1 MPCEIL
7 SSMATQQNE
16 AYTHSCLYLKL
27 AQPEA
32 FCDAWKSLKSV
43 FGWDSA
49 PVPAGRAHDAPSN
62 PPPFLVGWGWET
74 LSFSSS
80 MDTPFTDILLMAEVD
95 SRPHPKLKSNTPLD
109 VFRLLERGRTG
120 AHQTHQTGLGL
131 HTWSPTF
138 ETFCDA

>member
-1 MPCEIL
+1 MEITEVRL
-7 SSMATQQNE
+7 RLGLCSGPSWESSRR
-16 AYTHSCLYLKL
+16 
-27 AQPEA
+27 
-32 FCDAWKSLKSV
+32 SLK
-43 FGWDSA
+43 
-49 PVPAGRAHDAPSN
+49 

-80 MDTPFTDILLMAEVD
+80 MDTSFTDILLMAEVD

-120 AHQTHQTGLGL
+120 PHQTHQTGLGL